1 VDPTAASGRADS
13 SAFTERQR
21 ADAYPAGIDDHYWL
35 LSRNRVVLAALRRAG
50 AEGPVLDVGC
60 GPGTTVRYL
69 RRHGLE
75 CTGAD
80 VAMYEPI
87 VPTPAGVIRYG
98 VDAFTLPLEERA
110 RVRTVLLL
118 DVLEHLDEPSAFV
131 RRCVDAFPALGHLLI
146 TVPARQEL
154 WSNYDT
160 YYGHRRRYDRAGAT
174 AICQRAGVAVTG
186 SGYFFHAL
194 YPVLALQRLFAVD
207 RAVEFA
213 PVRHRWWHR
222 LVAAVLYRDGVW
234 LPGALP
240 GSSLLLVA
248 RPRA

>member
-35 LSRNRVVLAALRRAG
+35 LSRNRVVHTALRATG
-50 AEGPVLDVGC
+50 AEGPILDVGC

-69 RRHGLE
+69 RRHGVE

-80 VAMYEPI
+80 VAVYETS
-87 VPTPAGVIRYG
+87 VPTPTDLIRYG
-98 VDAFTLPLEERA
+98 VDAFTLPIEERE

-118 DVLEHLDEPSAFV
+118 DVLEHLEEPSDFV
-131 RRCVDAFPALGHLLI
+131 RRCVEAFPALGHLLI

-160 YYGHRRRYDRAGAT
+160 YYGHRRRYDRAA
-174 AICQRAGVAVTG
+174 ANAVCRRAGVAVLQC
-186 SGYFFHAL
+186 GYFFHAL

-207 RAVEFA
+207 RSVEFA

-222 LVAAVLYRDGVW
+222 LVAAVLYRDAVW
-234 LPGALP
+234 LPGTVP

-248 RPRA
+248 RPCA